1 MQIDINCDLGESFGV
16 YTYGADTEMMPLIT
30 SANIACGAHG
40 GDPTVMR
47 ESVELAVA
55 QGVAILSLIHI

>member
-30 SANIACGAHG
+30 SETSRAAPTAAIPPSCGSRWNSLSRKVLRSAH
-40 GDPTVMR
+40 T
-47 ESVELAVA
+47 
-55 QGVAILSLIHI
+55 